1 MDWMDDRDRVEVMGI
16 LNVTPDSFFDGGAD
30 SSPEEAVSRGLSLV
44 AQGADLLDIG
54 GESSRP
60 GSIPVPEEVEMQRV
74 LPVIEGLRRET
85 GIPISIDTTKA
96 RVAQEAI
103 ARGATIVNDISA
115 MRFDKAM
122 TRVVAETGRKII
134 LMHMLGRPKTMQVA
148 PSYVDVIEE
157 LCDFFK
163 ERIATAMAAG
173 IPRNR
178 ILIDPGIGFG
188 KDLGANLAI
197 LRNLGRLRKFGVPVI
212 VGLSRK
218 SFLGRITGLDSQDR
232 LTGTIAANA
241 IAVARGAD
249 IIRVHDV
256 KEGRQTADVAVRL
269 RNHEL

>member
-1 MDWMDDRDRVEVMGI
+1 MGI
-16 LNVTPDSFFDGGAD
+16 LNVTPDSFFDGGVD
-30 SSPEEAVSRGLSLV
+30 SSSEAAVSRGLAMV
-44 AQGADLLDIG
+44 AEGADLLDIG

-60 GSIPVPEEVEMQRV
+60 GSIPVSEKDEMRRV
-74 LPVIEGLRRET
+74 LPVIEGLRKET

-96 RVAQEAI
+96 TVAKEAI
-103 ARGATIVNDISA
+103 ARGASIVNDISA

-122 TRVVAETGRKII
+122 ARVIAETDASII
-134 LMHMLGRPKTMQVA
+134 LMHMLGKPETMQIA
-148 PSYVDVIEE
+148 PSYVDAIEE
-157 LCDFFK
+157 LCAFFH
-163 ERIATAMAAG
+163 ERIAAATEAG
-173 IPRNR
+173 IRRNR

-188 KDLGANLAI
+188 KDLGANLGI
-197 LRNLGRLRKFGVPVI
+197 LRNLSRFRSFGAPIV

-232 LTGTIAANA
+232 LSGTIAANA

>member
-1 MDWMDDRDRVEVMGI
+1 MDDRDRVRVMGI

-30 SSPEEAVSRGLSLV
+30 ASPEAAVRRGLAQV
-44 AQGADLLDIG
+44 AEGADLLDIG

-60 GSIPVPEEVEMQRV
+60 GSDPVTAEEEMRRV
-74 LPVIEGLRRET
+74 LPVIEGLRRKT

-96 RVAQEAI
+96 AVAREAI
-103 ARGATIVNDISA
+103 ARGASIVNDISA

-122 TRVVAETGRKII
+122 AGVVAESGASVV

-148 PSYVDVIEE
+148 PSYADVIED
-157 LCDFFK
+157 LCAFFG
-163 ERIATAMAAG
+163 ERIAAAIDAG

-178 ILIDPGIGFG
+178 LLIDPGIGFG
-188 KDLGANLAI
+188 KDLGANLDI
-197 LRNLGRLRKFGVPVI
+197 LRNLPRFRTFGVPIV

-218 SFLGRITGLDSQDR
+218 SFLGRITGLDQQDR
-232 LTGTIAANA
+232 LPGTIAANA
-241 IAVARGAD
+241 VAVARGAN